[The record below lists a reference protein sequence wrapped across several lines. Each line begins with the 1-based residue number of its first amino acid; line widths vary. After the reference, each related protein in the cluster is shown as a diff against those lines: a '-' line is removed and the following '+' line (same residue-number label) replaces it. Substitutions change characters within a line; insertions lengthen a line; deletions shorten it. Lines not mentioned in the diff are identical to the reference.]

1 MNNTP
6 STELVYHVK
15 YARPLRGCLW
25 LFIFL
30 AIVVTAALLLCVKV
44 VLPEPMPPAKEAN
57 VQYRSDELL
66 HLQILMRS
74 PMPLPLSAAVDPAR
88 REEAAS
94 QALPS
99 GFSPRLRTAPPQR
112 VFRSAHDSAALD
124 ASDLLAFPPEGMS
137 DTPVQPDGE
146 EVQP

>member
-1 MNNTP
+1 MDDKTP
-6 STELVYHVK
+6 TELVYHVK

-25 LFIFL
+25 LFVIL

-44 VLPEPMPPAKEAN
+44 VLPEPLPPTKEAN
-57 VQYRSDELL
+57 VQYRSDDLL
-66 HLQILMRS
+66 HLQVLMRS
-74 PMPLPLSAAVDPAR
+74 PMPLPLTAAVDPAR
-88 REEAAS
+88 REEAAA

-112 VFRSAHDSAALD
+112 VFRSAHDSAVLD

-137 DTPVQPDGE
+137 DTPAEPDGE